1 MLERGGCL
9 VFQWQLSFILLH
21 TKIKFLKLLPCNGDK
36 WKNRNSDLLFSAH
49 MEFGICEHQQVVSV
63 LQVCKFILENS
74 DSWRNWKSP
83 DFSGQLFIRSGNST
97 GNLWEITSAPVSVLS
112 PSTYPT
118 KENLIGLYIGCET
131 SSYWW

>member
-1 MLERGGCL
+1 MQIVFVYQIHVSWSMLL
-9 VFQWQLSFILLH
+9 ISFWWMTIR
-21 TKIKFLKLLPCNGDK
+21 DK